1 MSKPI
6 FSTLSTGDFV
16 LASASATRVKL
27 LEDIG
32 LGFRQYPVSIDEE
45 AVRAAAIAEAIPAQD
60 IAVMLAEMK
69 AAVAVQRLNAEHLA
83 PPTYVVGCDQIL
95 VCDDIVYNKP
105 KDIVAAKSQ
114 LLALSGKTH
123 QLLTAVVLFQHGRR
137 IWHNLSVADMTMVQF
152 DNEFIDFY
160 LEKLGELA
168 FSSPASYQI
177 ESIGVQLFSEIKG
190 CHYGILGIPLL
201 ELMAILR
208 EHGLSPFDKKSQ
220 KKFQGK
226 PGYRS

>member
-69 AAVAVQRLNAEHLA
+69 AAVAVQRLNAEHFD
-83 PPTYVVGCDQIL
+83 PPAYVLGCDQIL
-95 VCDDIVYNKP
+95 VCDEIIYNKP
-105 KDIVAAKSQ
+105 KNILAAKSQ
-114 LLALSGKTH
+114 LSALSGKTH
-123 QLLTAVVLFQHGRR
+123 QLLSAVVLFQYGKR
-137 IWHNLSVADMTMVQF
+137 IWHHLSVADMTMRQF
-152 DNEFIDFY
+152 DNDFIDFY
-160 LEKLGELA
+160 LEQLGVAA
-168 FSSPASYQI
+168 FCSPGSYQI
-177 ESIGVQLFSEIKG
+177 ESIGAQLFSQIKG
-190 CHYGILGIPLL
+190 CYYGILGVPLL

-208 EHGLSPFDKKSQ
+208 EHGLSPLDKEFPN
-220 KKFQGK
+220 KFECG
-226 PGYRS
+226 P